1 MCRLSGIIIQAA
13 LEVHRNLGPGLLR
26 SAYEEALCYELSKSR
41 ISFERNKLLSIT
53 FGHVRFDDAVDIEL
67 IVGWEVMVVCLSVD
81 EVNQIEKA
89 RLLARLRQ
97 GGWPIGLIVNFNV
110 KLLRDG
116 IQRVVNSRRSDLGKY
131 R

>member
-1 MCRLSGIIIQAA
+1 

-26 SAYEEALCYELSKSR
+26 SAYEEALCYELSKSH

-67 IVGWEVMVVCLSVD
+67 IVGREVMVVCLSVD